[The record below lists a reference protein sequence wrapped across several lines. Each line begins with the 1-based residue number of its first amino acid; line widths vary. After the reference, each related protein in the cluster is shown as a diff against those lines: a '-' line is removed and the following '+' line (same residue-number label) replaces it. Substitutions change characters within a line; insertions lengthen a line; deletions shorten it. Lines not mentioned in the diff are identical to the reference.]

1 MHGLVNQAIERFAC
15 ETYDEGFW
23 NDVCRRA
30 GLGPCAF
37 EAMQVYD
44 GAITERV
51 LQALAQALGKGLDE
65 VLEDIG
71 TFLVSA
77 RSSGA
82 IRRLLRFSGTDFV
95 DFLYSLDDLPARV
108 QLAVPDLVLP
118 QLELHE
124 HAAHRYSLTVR
135 NADGRDNRYGH
146 AMMGLLRAMADDY
159 GALVV
164 LEHKGAKGNEEI
176 IAITLLETAFAEG
189 RNFDLAAGAQ

>member
-30 GLGPCAF
+30 GLGVCAF

-44 GAITERV
+44 CAITERV
-51 LQALAQALGKGLDE
+51 LDALAQALGRGHDE

-71 TFLVSA
+71 TFLVSG
-77 RSSGA
+77 RGSGA

-95 DFLYSLDDLPARV
+95 DFLHSLDDLPARV
-108 QLAVPDLVLP
+108 RLAVPDLVLP

-124 HAAHRYSLTVR
+124 HAAHHYSLAVRTV
-135 NADGRDNRYGH
+135 DGRHDRYGH

-159 GALVV
+159 GALAV
-164 LEHKGAKGNEEI
+164 LEHKGARDGEEI
-176 IAITLLETAFAEG
+176 IAVTLLETAFAEG
-189 RNFDLAAGAQ
+189 RNFDLGARAP